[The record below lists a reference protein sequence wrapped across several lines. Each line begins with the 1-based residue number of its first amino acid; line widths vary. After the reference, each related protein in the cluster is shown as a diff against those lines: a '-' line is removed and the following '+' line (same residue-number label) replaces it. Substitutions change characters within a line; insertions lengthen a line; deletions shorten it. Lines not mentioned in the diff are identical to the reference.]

1 MKTESQS
8 NCKDALH
15 VFDAVPG
22 FAENA
27 AITAHQGV
35 CLSCY
40 LTSVTP
46 EIASK
51 VLQTQVNNRNLSLS
65 REREYRHRMKR
76 GEWLL
81 AEPWLF
87 DKNGHLIDGQHRAT
101 ALAGLKDY
109 DIEIPVLMVQGWP
122 DETQSAV
129 DIGYNRTICSIAQLQ
144 GVNLSNVH
152 LSIMNAMLLMNGN
165 SANKTFRSPGQAIA
179 AYDVMKPAVD
189 FASKLRGGTSQKFA
203 PVRAVVAL
211 AYPYEN
217 HQKLGRFLEVWDTMI
232 AANEVESS
240 IARLRSQHE
249 TSESR
254 LGGGGEYRQL
264 MARRTVAV
272 LQAYLEGRPLT
283 RIREKECP
291 WPMPDLVDGAIV
303 FPEDY
308 PLLKAA

>member
-1 MKTESQS
+1 MKPKDSL
-8 NCKDALH
+8 NGNDALH

-22 FAENA
+22 FAQNA
-27 AITAHQGV
+27 AITSQGGV
-35 CLSCY
+35 RLFCY

-46 EIASK
+46 EMASK
-51 VLQTQVNNRNLSLS
+51 ILQTQVNNRNLSLG
-65 REREYRHRMKR
+65 REREYRQRMKR
-76 GEWLL
+76 GEWML

-87 DKNGHLIDGQHRAT
+87 DKDGHLIDGQHRAT
-101 ALAGLKDY
+101 ALAALKDY
-109 DIEIPVLMVQGWP
+109 DITIPVLLVQGWP

-129 DIGYNRTICSIAQLQ
+129 DIGYNRTICAIAQLQ
-144 GVNLSNVH
+144 GVDLSNVH

-165 SANKTFRSPGQAIA
+165 SANKTFRSPAQAVA
-179 AYDVMKPAVD
+179 AYEVLKPAVD

-249 TSESR
+249 TSSSQ
-254 LGGGGEYRQL
+254 GGGEYRKL
-264 MARRTVAV
+264 MAYRTVSV
-272 LQAYLEGRPLT
+272 LQAFLEDRPLS

-303 FPEDY
+303 FPPGY